1 MNGEYYYRV
10 SMTNDY
16 LTVMTTVS
24 LVLDEYTGNCGPEA
38 YRQAIIEADAVIEDD
53 LGQKLSKRANDITV
67 TLLLDD
73 EEITLEEEVNV

>member
-53 LGQKLSKRANDITV
+53 RKAPARPYGPEI
-67 TLLLDD
+67 DD
-73 EEITLEEEVNV
+73 LIKMEEENES